1 MIRDFGRF
9 YDRYAEMV
17 YRIALQLTGDPMEA
31 EDVCHDVFI
40 EVMNKW
46 DQFDPER
53 GSVEAWLAVRAKSRS
68 IDRIRRRRRVMLESL
83 DAAEVR
89 SAEAGLSVESA
100 VVQRWERHALKEAI
114 LRIPEAQRK
123 AIVGAYFNDRTHSEL
138 ARDMGRPLGTVKS
151 LIRSGL
157 RSMRKLMSSGHQ
169 TEAAASAGGERQ

>member
-9 YDRYAEMV
+9 YDRHSEMV

-68 IDRIRRRRRVMLESL
+68 IDRIRRRRRVALESL
-83 DAAEVR
+83 DAAAAR
-89 SAEAGLSVESA
+89 SAEAGLSVETA
-100 VVQRWERHALKEAI
+100 VVQRWERHALQEAM
-114 LRIPEAQRK
+114 LRIPEAQRR
-123 AIVGAYFNDRTHSEL
+123 AIVGAYFDDRTHTEL
-138 ARDMGRPLGTVKS
+138 ARDLGRPLGTVKS

-157 RSMRKLMSSGHQ
+157 RSMRKMMTSGQ
-169 TEAAASAGGERQ
+169 TEAAASAGGDPQ